1 MNSEQLTIMDDIEK
15 ELESI
20 ADESMIKDIEEL
32 NEKGI
37 RKRKLTM
44 NVFQWIAQ
52 VLVKNLSIRFYWKD
66 KEIFRI
72 PPKNI

>member
-1 MNSEQLTIMDDIEK
+1 MNNEQLAIMDDIEN

-20 ADESMIKDIEEL
+20 ADETMIKDIDEL

-44 NVFQWIAQ
+44 NVFQWIAH
-52 VLVKNLSIRFYWKD
+52 VLLKNLSIRFYWKD

-72 PPKNI
+72 PPKTI